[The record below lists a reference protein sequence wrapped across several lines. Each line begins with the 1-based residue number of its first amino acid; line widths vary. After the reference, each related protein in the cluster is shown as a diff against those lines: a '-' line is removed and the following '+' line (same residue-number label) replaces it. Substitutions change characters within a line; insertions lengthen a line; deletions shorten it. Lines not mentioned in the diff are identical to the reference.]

1 MYGRGKRIDLIKNCG
16 HIHQKK
22 RKNIIQ
28 IPNIPKE
35 HKQSRQHQ
43 SNANVKNH
51 QTDNGVDEGKKMD
64 AEGDMVNGSK
74 HEKDAK
80 GQTEI
85 DERGNVFGQQ
95 EHILWHI
102 DFADNAP
109 VCHQSVHTAIGGFL
123 EIRKN
128 QVAAEQVCG
137 VMGGIASKELSK
149 HQPHYQQRQQRRQHA
164 PPHAKHRALVLLLE
178 ISLYQFGKE
187 ETILVEG
194 LQKMIHLFAPAALNR
209 LITNSVP

>member
-1 MYGRGKRIDLIKNCG
+1 MYGRGKRIDLIKNRG

-85 DERGNVFGQQ
+85 DE
-95 EHILWHI
+95 
-102 DFADNAP
+102 
-109 VCHQSVHTAIGGFL
+109 
-123 EIRKN
+123 
-128 QVAAEQVCG
+128 
-137 VMGGIASKELSK
+137 
-149 HQPHYQQRQQRRQHA
+149 
-164 PPHAKHRALVLLLE
+164 
-178 ISLYQFGKE
+178 
-187 ETILVEG
+187 
-194 LQKMIHLFAPAALNR
+194 
-209 LITNSVP
+209 